1 MNLLLTLS
9 CWVYFAGDN
18 LHNSVQGNEKIRIA
32 SVTLLFIGLTGFR
45 LIPALKE
52 AIDEKEADDDIV
64 WLSAKGRGQTNDDID
79 WSCSTMIKML
89 HLVPEIDGWFTQVT
103 ALIALAETSDASVIC
118 IDDGSANVSATD
130 DGPICA
136 GDYVAVMWIIYI
148 FIVVLSLIEAVVQ
161 FQISKD
167 EVIDLEDYKCYSN
180 RDKKYQEKIQFF
192 LKFFLLFSMP
202 VMVTLFLIGDNS
214 HPLDWTVEC
223 ISSKSKADN
232 IIRIVA
238 VFVSLAVYIILLFF
252 YIKEKWNDIEDCWK
266 EIKQEWSNRVGAQG
280 N

>member
-52 AIDEKEADDDIV
+52 AIDEKEAD
-64 WLSAKGRGQTNDDID
+64 DDID

-167 EVIDLEDYKCYSN
+167 EVIDLDYKYYSKL
-180 RDKKYQEKIQFF
+180 DKKYQKRIQFF

-223 ISSKSKADN
+223 ISSESKADN

-238 VFVSLAVYIILLFF
+238 IFVSLVVYIILLLF
-252 YIKEKWNDIEDCWK
+252 YIKKKWKDIEDFWK
-266 EIKQEWSNRVGAQG
+266 DIKKEYSNKVGAQG

>member
-18 LHNSVQGNEKIRIA
+18 LHNSVQGSEKIRIA

-52 AIDEKEADDDIV
+52 AIDEKEADDDV
-64 WLSAKGRGQTNDDID
+64 DWL
-79 WSCSTMIKML
+79 CSTMIKML

-118 IDDGSANVSATD
+118 IDDGSANFSATD

-167 EVIDLEDYKCYSN
+167 EVIDLEDYNCYSKLA
-180 RDKKYQEKIQFF
+180 DKYKKKIQFF

-252 YIKEKWNDIEDCWK
+252 YIKGKWSDIEDCWK
-266 EIKQEWSNRVGAQG
+266 DIKESWEKACSNSVGAW
-280 N
+280 NN